1 MKQIL
6 IAEDEQTLREGIVQA
21 FSDKGFQ
28 VHEAAD
34 GQDALRKLE
43 ERPFDFVVTDLRM
56 PGCDGME
63 VLRRARMVSEDTIVI
78 IVTAYGTVDGA
89 VDAMRHGAFD
99 YIQKPFNLEEL
110 ELKVERA
117 LDHQKLLRK
126 LDYLSNR
133 VDLNYQFEN
142 IIGDSPAMKEI
153 FRTIEKIAVSNST
166 VLITGETG
174 TGKELIAEAIHRR
187 SPRREHNFVKMNCA
201 SLPDNLLESEL
212 FGHEKGSFTGADR
225 QRIGRFELAHEGTIL
240 LDEIGNMSPSTQ
252 AKVLRVLQEHEFERV
267 GGNATIRVDVRAIA
281 ATNLDLQKAV
291 ADGRFREDLFY
302 RLNVVSIHVPPL
314 RERREDI
321 LPLAKYFGDKY
332 SGDMGK
338 PFTGFTPGALEML
351 GRHNWPGNVR
361 ELENAI
367 ERAVLMM
374 EGDRLSEKEL
384 TLWSRNGN
392 GNGNGNPTVVHL
404 PANGYSLEQ
413 LEKDALV
420 QALKMTNWV
429 QKDAA
434 AMLGISSR
442 VINYKIQKHQIKNP
456 RWSKNKG

>member
-21 FSDKGFQ
+21 FSDKGFE

-34 GQDALRKLE
+34 GQDAIRKLE

-63 VLRRARMVSEDTIVI
+63 VLRRARMVNEGTIVI
-78 IVTAYGTVDGA
+78 IVTAFGTVDGA

-142 IIGDSPAMKEI
+142 IIGDGPAMKEI

-240 LDEIGNMSPSTQ
+240 LDEIGTMSPSTQ
-252 AKVLRVLQEHEFERV
+252 AKVLRVLQEHEFERL
-267 GGNATIRVDVRAIA
+267 GGNATIRVDVRVIA

-291 ADGRFREDLFY
+291 ANGQFREDLFY

-361 ELENAI
+361 ELENAV

-374 EGDRLSEKEL
+374 EGERLSENEL
-384 TLWSRNGN
+384 TLWSRN